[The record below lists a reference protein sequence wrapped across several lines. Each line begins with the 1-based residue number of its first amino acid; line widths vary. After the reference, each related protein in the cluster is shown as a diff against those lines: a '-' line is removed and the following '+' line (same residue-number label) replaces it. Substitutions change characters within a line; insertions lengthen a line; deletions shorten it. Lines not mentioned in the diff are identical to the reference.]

1 VTTETRTVAESE
13 LPTIKY
19 KPSYGS
25 DIDILCINTIRTLSM
40 DGVQKANSGH
50 PGTPM
55 ACAPLAY
62 LLYTEV
68 MKHNPRDPHWFDRD
82 RFILSAGHASMLLY
96 SSLYL
101 SGYGVTLDDLKN
113 FRQWGSPTAG
123 HPEYGHAPGIETTT
137 GPLGQGFGNGV
148 GMALAE
154 RWLATR
160 YNRPGHEIIDHYTYA
175 LCSDGDLMEGV
186 ASEAASIAGFLK
198 LGKLIYFYD
207 DNNITIDGHTD
218 LAFREDV
225 GKRFEASGWHVEHVA
240 DINDLGALRKA
251 VEAAKAE
258 KGKPSLIAVK
268 SVIAWGSP
276 NKHNTSEAHGSPLG
290 KDEIP
295 LTKKNLGWE
304 WDEPFYVPDE
314 ALQHFRS
321 QTLPRGEELT
331 AEWQKKMEAY
341 ERAFPEQAAE
351 LKLALSGGL
360 VDGWDDDLPVFSPEK
375 SPMATRTSS
384 EQVVQ
389 ALAKKIP
396 NLLSGAADLYPST
409 NVYIKEGGD
418 LSGDNFNARNVHY
431 GVREH
436 GMGAVLQGIALHKG
450 IIPFGSTFLLFYD
463 YMRPPLRLGAIMKN
477 PWIMAYTHDS
487 IGLGEDGPTHQ
498 PVEQI
503 VGLRSVPN
511 LWSIRPADANETT
524 YAWKAA
530 LQRRDG
536 PTCLLLSRQKLPIFN
551 REEVAPA
558 DGVMRGAYILADAEG
573 GKPDLIII
581 GTGSEVQWALE
592 ARPLLEEQGIKTR
605 VVSMPCWELFEE
617 QDQSYRDEVLPP
629 SVKKRIS
636 IEAASPLGWRKWVGD
651 EGSIIAVE
659 TYGASAP
666 AEVIFERYGFT
677 AENVVQHALAVMGR
691 RGPVP
696 PAQSEGDVL
705 PDQGKK
711 GQAPHERELERQGQT
726 QTEMETPQEKQS

>member
-1 VTTETRTVAESE
+1 
-13 LPTIKY
+13 
-19 KPSYGS
+19 
-25 DIDILCINTIRTLSM
+25 
-40 DGVQKANSGH
+40 
-50 PGTPM
+50 M

-68 MKHNPRDPHWFDRD
+68 MRHNPREPQWPNRD

-101 SGYGVTLDDLKN
+101 SGYGLSLDDLKN

-123 HPEYGHAPGIETTT
+123 HPEYGHAAGIETTT

-154 RWLATR
+154 RWLAQR
-160 YNRPGHEIIDHYTYA
+160 YNRPNHEIVDHYTYA

-207 DNNITIDGHTD
+207 DNNITIDGSTD

-225 GKRFEASGWHVEHVA
+225 GKRFEAYKWHVEHVA
-240 DINDLGALRKA
+240 DMNDLDALRSAVKKA
-251 VEAAKAE
+251 QAE
-258 KGKPSLIAVK
+258 KDRPSLIIVK
-268 SVIAWGSP
+268 SVIAYGSP
-276 NKHNTSEAHGSPLG
+276 NKHNTAEAHGSPLG
-290 KDEIP
+290 KDEIH
-295 LTKKNLGWE
+295 LAKKTLGWE
-304 WDEPFYVPDE
+304 WEEPFYVPDE
-314 ALQHFRS
+314 ALQHFRGA
-321 QTLPRGEELT
+321 TLPRGEDLT
-331 AEWQKKMEAY
+331 KTWQQTMAAY
-341 ERAFPEQAAE
+341 EKAHPDLAAE
-351 LKLALSGGL
+351 FKLALSGGL
-360 VDGWDDDLPVFSPEK
+360 PDGWEDDLPVFPTDK
-375 SPMATRTSS
+375 APMATRTASG
-384 EQVVQ
+384 QVVQ

-409 NVYIKEGGD
+409 DVYIKEGGD
-418 LSGDNFNARNVHY
+418 LNGSDFAGRNVHY

-436 GMGAVLQGIALHKG
+436 GMGAVLQGIALHRG
-450 IIPFGSTFLLFYD
+450 IIPLGSTFLLFYD

-477 PWIMAYTHDS
+477 PWIMVYTHDS

-524 YAWKAA
+524 YAWKVA

-536 PTCLLLSRQKLPIFN
+536 PTCLLLSRQKLPIFS

-558 DGVMRGAYILADAEG
+558 DGVMRGAYTLADTED

-581 GTGSEVQWALE
+581 GTGSEVQWALQ
-592 ARPLLEEQGIKTR
+592 ARPTLEEQGIKTR

-617 QDQSYRDEVLPP
+617 QDQSYRDSVLPP
-629 SVKKRIS
+629 SVKKRIA
-636 IEAASPLGWRKWVGD
+636 IEAASPLGWRRWVGD
-651 EGSIIAVE
+651 EGSIIGVE

-666 AEVIFERYGFT
+666 AEIIFEKFGFT
-677 AENVVQHALAVMGR
+677 ADNVVQHGLALMGR
-691 RGPVP
+691 RPPVP
-696 PAQSEGDVL
+696 PAQPHGELL
-705 PDQGKK
+705 PSKGEK
-711 GQAPHERELERQGQT
+711 GQAPHERELEHMGPT
-726 QTEMETPQEKQS
+726 QTGMETPAEKQT